1 LILGLCELF
10 HIQPSAFS
18 SKRYFVCSC
27 RPLSI
32 ICAICS
38 WPSATFVQLRLGRW
52 KDIDRVAVF
61 TGARIGHAHVAVL
74 LGVAGDAIGL
84 AAPGAEGDEP
94 DQQRGLA
101 CLAAQVIHVAGTTR
115 AALNDDP
122 MDVRMRNV

>member
-1 LILGLCELF
+1 MSPKCGGLIQIGD
-10 HIQPSAFS
+10 HH
-18 SKRYFVCSC
+18 R
-27 RPLSI
+27 
-32 ICAICS
+32 
-38 WPSATFVQLRLGRW
+38 LRLP
-52 KDIDRVAVF
+52 I
-61 TGARIGHAHVAVL
+61 HVAVL